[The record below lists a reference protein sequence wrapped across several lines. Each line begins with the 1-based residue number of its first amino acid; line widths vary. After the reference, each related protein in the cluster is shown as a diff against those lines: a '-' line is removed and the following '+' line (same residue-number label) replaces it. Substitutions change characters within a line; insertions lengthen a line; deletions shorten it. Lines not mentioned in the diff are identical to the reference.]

1 MHDRIT
7 VVDSAS
13 RAPGARRRRGGR
25 AFAIRARLLS
35 LTRHPFGR
43 ANGMANGR
51 GAGDPRPRRAL
62 ARACRFDP

>member
-1 MHDRIT
+1 MYDRIT
-7 VVDSAS
+7 VVDVPVSAS

-43 ANGMANGR
+43 ANGRGASGR
-51 GAGDPRPRRAL
+51 GVIPPVGVR
-62 ARACRFDP
+62 